1 MAAKKTLTITQT
13 KSVIKTLSRQK
24 ATMKAL
30 GLHRIRHTVVK
41 PDNPAIRGMI
51 VKVRHLVSVKEN

>member
-13 KSVIKTLSRQK
+13 KSVIKTLAPQK

-41 PDNPAIRGMI
+41 PDNPAIRGML
-51 VKVRHLVSVKEN
+51 VKVRHLVTVEET